1 MAKLFL
7 LRHLKSQWN
16 KDDRFAGWVDNPLSD
31 EGRAQAAGIADQLRG
46 QQIDVAYCN
55 ALIRC
60 TETVLRVYE
69 KIDGKYP
76 LFLHI
81 DGGNMQEWGNYTG
94 NGMGEVPFYVSEKLN
109 ERYYGSVQGLNKAQC
124 KKEYGEDVVQQWRR
138 AYKVAPPEGESGEDT
153 FNRVLPFYQQ
163 YIEKDLKAGKNVL
176 VVASHNSL
184 RAIAKHIE
192 NISDDDV
199 ANLELPFGAL
209 VEYEFDPSTGSGQA
223 GKFTKLQ

>member
-31 EGRAQAAGIADQLRG
+31 EGRAQVDGIADQLRG
-46 QQIDVAYCN
+46 QEIDVAYCN

-69 KIDGKYP
+69 KIEGKYP

-81 DGGNMQEWGNYTG
+81 DGGKMQEWGNFEG
-94 NGMGEVPFYVSEKLN
+94 MGMGEVPFYVTEKLN
-109 ERYYGSVQGLNKAQC
+109 ERYYGHVQGLNKAET
-124 KKEYGEDVVQQWRR
+124 KKKYGEELVGQWRR
-138 AYKVAPPEGESGEDT
+138 AYRVAPPGGESGEDT
-153 FNRVLPFYQQ
+153 FNRVMPFYLE

-184 RAIAKHIE
+184 RAILKHIE
-192 NISDDDV
+192 NISDEDIAGV
-199 ANLELPFGAL
+199 ELPFGAL
-209 VEYEFDPSTGSGQA
+209 VSYDCDGA
-223 GKFTKLQ
+223 MNITKSVL